1 MKKYSESFSP
11 EQGESDMALPVD
23 MKMAAGLSLALWVA
37 VIVFGRFISY
47 VE

>member
-1 MKKYSESFSP
+1 
-11 EQGESDMALPVD
+11 MALPVD